1 MTEHTTG
8 SITLLLNPV
17 AGRGRAARRLAVI
30 VRFLERVNT
39 PFEILRSEGPGHMT
53 ELARSLAEKHRQ
65 GTLPVVVGGDGTLN
79 EVINGL
85 PPSSPALGIIPAG
98 TCNDTAANLGI
109 PASAEDACRNLFA
122 GSPRRLDL
130 VDAGGR
136 LFAGI
141 GGAGID
147 SEVTMRANRM
157 RLPFPGQAVYTLAT
171 LAALTS
177 FQPYRFTLTSDEW
190 AYRGLVMFVGI
201 ANSPSYGG
209 GMRLSPHS
217 DMSDGRFEVCIVES
231 MGRLELLR
239 NFPRIFA
246 GTHLAHP
253 KVRILTAR
261 RVKMESHRPVP
272 FCLDG
277 ECHTSL
283 PIEVS
288 LVPSAL
294 SVIAPS
300 LPASSGGTHG
310 SLGS

>member
-1 MTEHTTG
+1 MAEHTTG
-8 SITLLLNPV
+8 NITLLLNPA
-17 AGRGRAARRLAVI
+17 AGRGRAARRLAGI
-30 VRFLERVNT
+30 VRFLERAKA

-53 ELARSLAEKHRQ
+53 ELALSLSESRRR

-85 PPSSPALGIIPAG
+85 PPSPPPLGIIPAG
-98 TCNDTAANLGI
+98 TGNDTAANLGI
-109 PASAEDACRNLFA
+109 PASTEEACRNLFT
-122 GSPRRLDL
+122 GRPRSLDL
-130 VDAGGR
+130 IDAGGR

-157 RLPFPGQAVYTLAT
+157 RLPVPGPAVYTLAT
-171 LAALTS
+171 LAALAS
-177 FQPYRFTLTSDEW
+177 FRSCRFTLTSDEW
-190 AYRGLVMFVGI
+190 TYRGRVMFVGI

-209 GMRLSPHS
+209 GMRLSPNS
-217 DMSDGRFEVCIVES
+217 NMSDGRFEVCIVEA

-246 GTHLAHP
+246 GTHLTHP

-261 RVKMESHRPVP
+261 RLKMESQRPVP

-277 ECHTSL
+277 EYHQSL
-283 PIEVS
+283 PIEIS
-288 LVPSAL
+288 LLPSAL
-294 SVIAPS
+294 SVITPS
-300 LPASSGGTHG
+300 QPGSSGGTRG
-310 SLGS
+310 VRDS